1 MNVPRTILRTL
12 LRAALRPFA
21 PRLIPDERAP
31 SYIRYTLLDLGEG
44 RGRVY
49 LHQWLRGDP
58 DPRLHNH
65 PWNALS
71 IMLAGQYREE
81 RLDAATGKVV
91 SRTYRRG
98 DLNAIRPET
107 FHRDRARRGQGVEPG
122 HRGGAHGPLGLPRPD
137 DGRVHPARGLAQA
150 GGGVTQL
157 HFPGEAGL
165 AMLQVPLV
173 TALRKASALREAR
186 EVLDAG
192 PDGTHAQTTLDD
204 FVLRRAE
211 AA

>member
-1 MNVPRTILRTL
+1 MNVPRTLIRTF

-31 SYIRYTLLDLGEG
+31 SYVRYTLLDLGEG

-58 DPRLHNH
+58 DLRLHNH

-71 IMLAGQYREE
+71 ILLAGWYREE
-81 RLDAATGKVV
+81 RLDPATGKVV

-107 FHRDRARRGQGVEPG
+107 FHRIELDGGGAWSLVIAGQRTDAWGFLDRA
-122 HRGGAHGPLGLPRPD
+122 
-137 DGRVHPARGLAQA
+137 
-150 GGGVTQL
+150 T
-157 HFPGEAGL
+157 GEFSV
-165 AMLQVPLV
+165 Q
-173 TALRKASALREAR
+173 
-186 EVLDAG
+186 EVW
-192 PDGTHAQTTLDD
+192 PK
-204 FVLRRAE
+204 RRA